1 MITIQIY
8 ADAAA
13 VAKAAARLVYERL
26 AEHEEER
33 KFLLALSGGSTP
45 RSMYAQLRDL
55 PKVAEL
61 LNHRAEIFFSDERA
75 VPPDSDQSNYRAARV
90 GLLEPLNL
98 KSEIVHRLRGEAKS
112 LEAEALRYEH
122 EMRAVAEIGDTEV
135 PRFDLVLLGIG
146 PDGHTASLFADHD
159 WRNSER
165 KLVASP
171 FVGLKQSHRLTFTL
185 RMLNAARTAVF
196 LATGADK
203 ADAIKKVLS
212 AEFESDMLPA
222 RRVEAAETIWLLD
235 QAAADKLNPDQA
247 RGTIKRC

>member
-1 MITIQIY
+1 
-8 ADAAA
+8 
-13 VAKAAARLVYERL
+13 
-26 AEHEEER
+26 
-33 KFLLALSGGSTP
+33 
-45 RSMYAQLRDL
+45 MYGEFGEL

-75 VPPDSDQSNYRAARV
+75 VPPDSDQSNYRTARV

-122 EMRAVAEIGDTEV
+122 EIRAVAGIGDSEV
-135 PRFDLVLLGIG
+135 PTFDLVLLGIG
-146 PDGHTASLFADHD
+146 PDGHTASLFVDHD
-159 WRNSER
+159 WRDSER

-171 FVGLKQSHRLTFTL
+171 YVESQQSNRLTFTL
-185 RMLNAARTAVF
+185 RILNTAKTIVF
-196 LATGADK
+196 LATGAEK

-222 RRVEAAETIWLLD
+222 RRVDAAETIWLLD
-235 QAAADKLNPDQA
+235 QTAAGELNPDQA